1 MIWERSQA
9 PPRNKDTPDDW
20 SKANPGT
27 HEVANSEENA
37 LVRDSSAVERSR
49 FAYIAVTP
57 TRATTPPPQSAILVL
72 F

>member
-37 LVRDSSAVERSR
+37 LVRDSSVERSR